1 MKNDLK
7 WLKKKKYYLLSDEA
21 DPHRT
26 CKNKNYIT
34 KVMVLAAV
42 ARPRFDSDGNETFS
56 GKIGMFPLVHEVPA
70 IRSSVN
76 KAAGTLVTKPIT
88 SITKEVY
95 RWFLINKVLS
105 TIKEKWPRESV
116 GETIYIQQDNAPC
129 HIRVDDAEFCAA
141 ASEGGFDIRLT
152 CQPPNSPDLNA
163 LDLGFFS
170 AIQSL
175 QQREVTRTVNEL
187 IQAVQ
192 NAFDTFSSIDSNKIF
207 LSLQLGMIEIMKAK
221 GNNDYK
227 APHMQKDALFRQ
239 DKLPTTLD
247 CDWHLVTETME
258 YLNNVQ

>member
-1 MKNDLK
+1 
-7 WLKKKKYYLLSDEA
+7 
-21 DPHRT
+21 
-26 CKNKNYIT
+26 
-34 KVMVLAAV
+34 
-42 ARPRFDSDGNETFS
+42 
-56 GKIGMFPLVHEVPA
+56 
-70 IRSSVN
+70 
-76 KAAGTLVTKPIT
+76 
-88 SITKEVY
+88 
-95 RWFLINKVLS
+95 
-105 TIKEKWPRESV
+105 
-116 GETIYIQQDNAPC
+116 
-129 HIRVDDAEFCAA
+129 
-141 ASEGGFDIRLT
+141 
-152 CQPPNSPDLNA
+152 